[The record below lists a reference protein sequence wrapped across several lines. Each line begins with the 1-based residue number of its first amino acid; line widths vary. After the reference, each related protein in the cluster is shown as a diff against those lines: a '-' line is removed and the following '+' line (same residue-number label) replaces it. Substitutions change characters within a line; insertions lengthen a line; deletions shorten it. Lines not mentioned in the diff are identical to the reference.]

1 MANHFK
7 IGMAN
12 PVVDSGFWASKKVI
26 DDSDFMTQ
34 KHKAI
39 NKMRTDKTST
49 AGN

>member
-12 PVVDSGFWASKKVI
+12 PVADSGFWASEKVI
-26 DDSDFMTQ
+26 ENSDFMTQ

-49 AGN
+49 TGN